1 MHLKVM
7 FKRNKHLRQ
16 YLHKIFYPYYRA
28 TASLRP
34 LPNAV
39 IIGAMKC
46 GTTTLNAWLRH
57 HPDVAFS
64 AVKEVHFFD
73 NNYHRGLG
81 WYRSYFPLFESLC
94 GARCVLEA
102 TPAYSQHAGK
112 VAERMHRHLPE
123 ARLILMLRDPVKR
136 AISHYG
142 HRLSNGLEKRSIE
155 EALLSSQGPKPGSRN
170 FYKTR
175 GLYAEKVTAF
185 LRYYERS
192 QLLVLKSEEFFA
204 QPTDVY
210 GRVQDFLG
218 LTPTPL
224 PAGMKAHNV
233 GRKREA
239 VPEAVLSHLA
249 EFYAEPNRQL
259 SLLLPDFEVWS

>member
-1 MHLKVM
+1 M
-7 FKRNKHLRQ
+7 FKRNKRLRKHLHQ
-16 YLHKIFYPYYRA
+16 IFFPYYRA
-28 TASLRP
+28 TSFLRP

-57 HPDVAFS
+57 HPDVVFS

-73 NNYHRGLG
+73 NNYNRGLG
-81 WYRSYFPLFESLC
+81 WYRTYFPLLESLS

-102 TPAYSQHAGK
+102 TPAYIQRAPK
-112 VAERMHRHLPE
+112 VAERMYQHLPE

-142 HRLSNGLEKRSIE
+142 HRISNGLEKRTIE
-155 EALLSSQGPKPGSRN
+155 DALLSSEGREPGLRN

-175 GLYAEKVTAF
+175 GLYAEKLSEF
-185 LRYYERS
+185 LRYYDRS
-192 QLLVLKSEEFFA
+192 QFLILKSEELFA
-204 QPTDVY
+204 QPADVY

-233 GRKREA
+233 GRKRDA
-239 VPEAVLSHLA
+239 VPESVLSHLA